1 MNEGERWAGK
11 PSRVS
16 SFYARLAA
24 GGAAAAKLL
33 SRGEGDGNAFISSG
47 MDDLGSLL
55 EFPR

>member
-1 MNEGERWAGK
+1 MRGERCAGK

-16 SFYARLAA
+16 SFYVRL
-24 GGAAAAKLL
+24 AAKLL
-33 SRGEGDGNAFISSG
+33 SRGDGDGNAFISSG

>member
-1 MNEGERWAGK
+1 MAGK

-16 SFYARLAA
+16 FLLRLAA

-47 MDDLGSLL
+47 DGRSGLPARIPSLD
-55 EFPR
+55 